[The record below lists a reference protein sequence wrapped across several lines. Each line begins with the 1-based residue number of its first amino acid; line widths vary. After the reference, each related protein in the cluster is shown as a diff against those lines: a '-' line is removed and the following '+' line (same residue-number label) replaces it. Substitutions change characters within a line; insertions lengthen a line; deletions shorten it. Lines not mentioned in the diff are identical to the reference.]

1 MLDLILDALL
11 DTAKL
16 LPFLY
21 LTYLVMEYLEHRLEG
36 RTDAVMKKAGRF
48 GPLVGGLLGV
58 VPQCG
63 FSAVA
68 ANLYAGRIITVGTLL
83 AVFLSTSDEMLP
95 IMISRQTPAAL
106 VLKIL
111 ALKAAIAVVCGFL
124 ADAVC
129 RRRGKM
135 PSGSIG
141 EICDHEHCHCE
152 ESSPFVAALRHTVSI
167 GLFILL
173 INFLIGLALHL
184 VGEDVLTRVL
194 SGAPVLSVVVSA
206 VVGLIPN
213 CAASVAITTLYLDGL
228 LSFGAMMAG
237 LLVGAGVGLLV
248 LLRINRSARD
258 NGRIIA
264 LLLAVGIVAGAALDL
279 LHIAF

>member
-1 MLDLILDALL
+1 MLHLIEHALL
-11 DTAKL
+11 DTVKL

-21 LTYLVMEYLEHRLEG
+21 LTYLAMEYLEHRLEG
-36 RTDAVMKKAGRF
+36 HTDVIMKKAGRF

-95 IMISRQTPAAL
+95 IMISRQTPVGL
-106 VLKIL
+106 MLKIL
-111 ALKAAIAVVCGFL
+111 ALKALIAVVAGFL
-124 ADAVC
+124 VDAVY
-129 RRRGKM
+129 RRRGKV

-152 ESSPFVAALRHTVSI
+152 ESSPFLAALRHTVSI

-173 INFLIGLALHL
+173 FNFLIALALHL
-184 VGEDVLTRVL
+184 VGEDTLMQIIGGV
-194 SGAPVLSVVVSA
+194 PMLSVALSA
-206 VVGLIPN
+206 VVGLVPN

-258 NGRIIA
+258 NVRIIA
-264 LLLAVGIVAGAALDL
+264 LLLLIGIVCGVALDL
-279 LHIAF
+279 LGIVL